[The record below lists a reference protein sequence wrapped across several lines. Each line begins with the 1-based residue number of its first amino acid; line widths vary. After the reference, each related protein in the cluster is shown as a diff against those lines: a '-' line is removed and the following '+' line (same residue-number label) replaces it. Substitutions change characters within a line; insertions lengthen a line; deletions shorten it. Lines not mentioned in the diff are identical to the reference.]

1 MAKAVKQHGR
11 VYTPE
16 YLVKLIL
23 DFGGYN
29 DNRILKKHTIDNS
42 CGDGAFLK
50 EIVKRYCL
58 SFLAQSN
65 DLSTLKHELE
75 NYIHGIELDA
85 DECKTCFQN
94 LSNTA
99 SEFGLTN
106 VQWDITNADTLKIDR
121 FNGKMDF
128 VFGNPPYV
136 RVHNLEDS
144 YDSVKKYR
152 FAEQGMTDLF
162 IVFFEIGFNMLSKD
176 GLMCLITPS
185 SWLSSKAGN
194 HLRKYI
200 NHYKNLTGVIDL
212 GHFQP
217 FEATTYTLI
226 SRFQNNKTCDGIE
239 YYNFDEEYLTNRFL
253 CSLSL
258 DEINIGNCFY
268 LANSEKLT
276 ELKSIKTGHSY
287 PYTSVK
293 NGFATLADKVFI
305 GDFDFNEGTI
315 EILKASTGKWS
326 KCIYPY
332 DNMGKPLP
340 LDFFKENQEAYL
352 HLLDNVEKLSKG
364 RDIEGDQYWYLFGRT
379 QALKDVSKMKYAINT
394 IIKDRNSIKLEK
406 VPEGKGLY
414 SGLYILTD
422 IEFEE
427 IQELIYS
434 IDFIDYIKL
443 LKNYKSGGY
452 YTFASKDLEQYLNY
466 KLSEKYGQSRISDSS
481 RKLF

>member
-23 DFGGYN
+23 DFGRYN

-85 DECKTCFQN
+85 DECKACFQN

-144 YDSVKKYR
+144 YDTVKKYR

-200 NHYKNLTGVIDL
+200 NHYKNLTGFIDL

-217 FEATTYTLI
+217 FE
-226 SRFQNNKTCDGIE
+226 
-239 YYNFDEEYLTNRFL
+239 
-253 CSLSL
+253 
-258 DEINIGNCFY
+258 EIVRN
-268 LANSEKLT
+268 
-276 ELKSIKTGHSY
+276 
-287 PYTSVK
+287 
-293 NGFATLADKVFI
+293 
-305 GDFDFNEGTI
+305 
-315 EILKASTGKWS
+315 
-326 KCIYPY
+326 
-332 DNMGKPLP
+332 LP
-340 LDFFKENQEAYL
+340 N
-352 HLLDNVEKLSKG
+352 
-364 RDIEGDQYWYLFGRT
+364 
-379 QALKDVSKMKYAINT
+379 
-394 IIKDRNSIKLEK
+394 
-406 VPEGKGLY
+406 
-414 SGLYILTD
+414 
-422 IEFEE
+422 
-427 IQELIYS
+427 
-434 IDFIDYIKL
+434 
-443 LKNYKSGGY
+443 
-452 YTFASKDLEQYLNY
+452 
-466 KLSEKYGQSRISDSS
+466 
-481 RKLF
+481 